1 MKQELLLDALVQA
14 KRMAGL
20 LNEVLDYSQQL
31 SEALNRNDQVSVR
44 LVLAMREEPIAKL
57 KLADETLK
65 RQRDTMPAGEEKDHF
80 IRLLNG
86 ETSADPQENMLAT
99 RMEANKKLLERVK
112 EIEKVLNR
120 KVCREKAVM

>member
-1 MKQELLLDALVQA
+1 MDALVQA

-65 RQRDTMPAGEEKDHF
+65 RQREAMSAGAEKEHF
-80 IRLLNG
+80 IKLLNG
-86 ETSADPQENMLAT
+86 EKSADPQENMLAT
-99 RMEANKKLLERVK
+99 RMEANRKLLERIK

-120 KVCREKAVM
+120 KISREKAVI